1 MWISENDKEVECF
14 HPVCAQAL
22 TLALDELGM
31 DNYEVQHH
39 RYVGSLEMDLVVA
52 NKTTDKIFCVVEVK
66 RTIGAVFS
74 TRYQYQAMSYVQ
86 SLCEAEKE
94 TNYYILTN
102 LECSCLF
109 KYSAS
114 RPAVYNQILEPG
126 VLFNYR
132 FTDVPECD
140 FREALK
146 NQYKDLLLKIVNG
159 YNQYVLSFSEFA
171 AKVQEAMPNIIQW
184 NTSLA
189 FLFYEYIRG
198 SFQSFNRDEFRNISF
213 FRNSILAICLEASKV
228 NFKGIF
234 GLPQNE
240 YNSRFSPSGKL
251 LSELY
256 SLGANYKDADAICN
270 IMHSVVSQGHEHEG
284 EVATDIELAQVLME
298 LVHIFCPKL
307 DQNDLIGD
315 PAAGSGTLLSAA
327 TKAYQGIHP
336 SQLVANDINRNLLQ
350 LLTLR
355 LGLTFPKTITKD
367 DFPVVQVSDIAQ
379 LDPSFFK
386 HIKVLVLNPPYLAAT
401 AEDCIARKRSLCGRI
416 RSITGHD
423 SVTNLGQASLEC
435 PFIELV
441 TAYASPGTV
450 IACIIP
456 NTHLT
461 GQGPSDVAF
470 RSFLLSSF
478 GLTLIFTYPLSELF
492 ERVAQNTS
500 IIIGIKDSNPKTVSC
515 VKSIRLISE
524 INPELLSEIKQIPDD
539 TRDFVEVADG
549 IIGCLKSTT
558 ELEKENVNG
567 WNFLNPVILEG
578 MRFLDSHVMNS
589 SLIVPISNTIFSD
602 FRRGCVG
609 NQGAS
614 DLLFISTLS
623 EFYNAIQSRIVNN
636 VAAGMRNS
644 DYPSFL
650 VGKGDRLFFDTS
662 ALSDSDLIPILNL
675 FLQDHVR
682 ARGRQRRDTKST
694 NDYIQILR
702 AEQNHFVPANS
713 VLLPRASRRTGSAYL
728 CTERTF
734 ISTNFMAVPTSTP
747 IEAKIIASWMCSIF
761 YQIELET
768 VSKNNNGMR
777 KVEKV
782 NIDKTHIPDINALT
796 AEETESI
803 IETPIPSFLD
813 LREPS
818 IREID
823 KVWAKILT
831 KKDNNDDLLNE
842 AVLILVLLSKNRES

>member
-22 TLALDELGM
+22 TRALEELGM
-31 DNYEVQHH
+31 DRYEVQHH

-52 NKTTDKIFCVVEVK
+52 NKTTNKIFCVIEVK
-66 RTIGAVFS
+66 RTIAAVYS
-74 TRYQYQAMSYVQ
+74 SRYQYQAMSYVQ
-86 SLCEAEKE
+86 ALRDTEKE

-126 VLFNYR
+126 VLFNYK
-132 FTDVPECD
+132 FEDVSEAE
-140 FREALK
+140 FKEALK
-146 NQYKDLLLKIVNG
+146 DQYKDLLLKIVNG
-159 YNQYVLSFSEFA
+159 YNQYVLSFSDFA
-171 AKVQEAMPNIIQW
+171 ASVHDAMPDINKW

-198 SFQSFNRDEFRNISF
+198 SFQSISRSDFRNISF
-213 FRNSILAICLEASKV
+213 FRNSILAICIEASKV

-234 GLPQNE
+234 GLPVNE
-240 YNSRFSPSGKL
+240 YNSRFSPSGRL

-270 IMHSVVSQGHEHEG
+270 IMHSVISQGHEHEG
-284 EVATDIELAQVLME
+284 EVATDTELAQVLMA
-298 LVHIFCPKL
+298 LVHVFCPTL
-307 DQNDLIGD
+307 NQNDQIGD

-327 TKAYQGIHP
+327 TRIYRDINP

-355 LGLTFPKTITKD
+355 LGLTFPETITKD
-367 DFPVVQVSDIAQ
+367 NFPIVQVSDIAQ
-379 LDPSFFK
+379 LPPSFFE

-401 AEDCIARKRSLCGRI
+401 AESCINRKRRLVDRI
-416 RSITGHD
+416 KAITGNE

-441 TAYASPGTV
+441 TAYAYPGTV

-461 GQGPSDVAF
+461 GQGSSDIAF

-478 GLTLIFTYPLSELF
+478 GLKLIFTYPLSALF
-492 ERVAQNTS
+492 EGVSQNTS
-500 IIIGIKDSNPKTVSC
+500 IIIGVKGTTPETVSC

-524 INPELLSEIKQIPDD
+524 LNPEFLSDINQIPNNTDEFIEI
-539 TRDFVEVADG
+539 TDG
-549 IIGCLKSTT
+549 ILGCSKNTDDLRR
-558 ELEKENVNG
+558 ENANG

-578 MRFLDSHVMNS
+578 MRFIDSHVTKS
-589 SLIVPISNTIFSD
+589 SVIVPITHTNYRD

-609 NQGAS
+609 NSGAS
-614 DLLFISTLS
+614 DLLFVSTLS
-623 EFYNAIQSRIVNN
+623 EFYNAVQSRIVNN
-636 VAAGMRNS
+636 LAAGMRNS

-650 VGKGDRLFFDTS
+650 VGKGDKLFFDSTS
-662 ALSDSDLIPILNL
+662 LSDKDLKPILEEFRLNY
-675 FLQDHVR
+675 VR
-682 ARGRQRRDTKST
+682 VGGRQRRDTKST
-694 NDYIQILR
+694 NDYIRILR

-713 VLLPRASRRTGSAYL
+713 VLLPRASRRTGSAYV

-734 ISTNFMAVPTSTP
+734 ISTNFMAVPTSTKR
-747 IEAKIIASWMCSIF
+747 EATIIASWMCSIF

-777 KVEKV
+777 KVERV
-782 NIDKTHIPDINALT
+782 NIDKTHIPDINSLT
-796 AEETESI
+796 EEEVGRIMT
-803 IETPIPSFLD
+803 TPIQTFLD
-813 LREPS
+813 IREPR

-823 KVWAKILT
+823 RVWARILT
-831 KKDNNDDLLNE
+831 KEDNNEDMLNE
-842 AVLILVLLSKNRES
+842 AVLQLVLLSSNREN